1 MKKSDNT
8 AEKTAHNVIPL
19 HLNAEFYFER
29 AMQSLDRCHYEKALK
44 YFRRAVET
52 EPDHAVHHINLAGVL
67 SETGDYEAS
76 NEILQYVLESLDPN
90 MTECHF
96 YMANN
101 YLNMDMLE
109 QSEEALLRYLELDEQ
124 GLYMD
129 EAEELLELLAME
141 LGRPIPVKHIRSRA
155 ALFEH
160 DRARVLLEEGQFN
173 EAVQLLEKL
182 SKQHPEFIA
191 ARNNLALAY
200 YYMGQ
205 LDRAVRTVEE
215 VLEEDPGNLH
225 ALCNLSILLLQLEQ
239 HDQLQAIMR
248 MLKKLVPMGAE
259 HSFKLATT
267 MGILGEHE
275 TAYWHFKRLLIT
287 GNMEA
292 EPSLYHYTAVAAAH
306 LRRYDEARRLWQQVK
321 KLDPETTVA
330 DYYLQRL
337 EQFMERS
344 HEASPEAS
352 YEELLPLS
360 YNYHLPFEEQFKWF
374 TQPDGSISEHI
385 RRDPV
390 VRSSFFWVLRYGDY
404 DAKLQVIQALGM
416 LGDDEVEQALR
427 EFIQRDD
434 EADELKKAAVMVLN
448 AIGAEG
454 PLHVVLGGRKIELQ
468 GSPAS
473 AGLPVWE
480 PIWQDVLDI
489 ALAQMEK
496 HYDMVERYDM
506 QTLWKDFLSRT
517 YPKTPHIRRPE
528 GWSAA
533 LEYLIAKMHR
543 RQVTFPDV
551 AERYGIS
558 VSTVRRN
565 VAEIDSTCGLRKKME
580 AILPQLGGKI

>member
-1 MKKSDNT
+1 M
-8 AEKTAHNVIPL
+8 
-19 HLNAEFYFER
+19 
-29 AMQSLDRCHYEKALK
+29 
-44 YFRRAVET
+44 
-52 EPDHAVHHINLAGVL
+52 
-67 SETGDYEAS
+67 
-76 NEILQYVLESLDPN
+76 
-90 MTECHF
+90 
-96 YMANN
+96 
-101 YLNMDMLE
+101 
-109 QSEEALLRYLELDEQ
+109 
-124 GLYMD
+124 
-129 EAEELLELLAME
+129 
-141 LGRPIPVKHIRSRA
+141 
-155 ALFEH
+155 
-160 DRARVLLEEGQFN
+160 
-173 EAVQLLEKL
+173 
-182 SKQHPEFIA
+182 
-191 ARNNLALAY
+191 
-200 YYMGQ
+200 
-205 LDRAVRTVEE
+205 
-215 VLEEDPGNLH
+215 
-225 ALCNLSILLLQLEQ
+225 
-239 HDQLQAIMR
+239 
-248 MLKKLVPMGAE
+248 
-259 HSFKLATT
+259 
-267 MGILGEHE
+267 
-275 TAYWHFKRLLIT
+275 
-287 GNMEA
+287 
-292 EPSLYHYTAVAAAH
+292 
-306 LRRYDEARRLWQQVK
+306 
-321 KLDPETTVA
+321 
-330 DYYLQRL
+330 
-337 EQFMERS
+337 
-344 HEASPEAS
+344 
-352 YEELLPLS
+352 
-360 YNYHLPFEEQFKWF
+360 
-374 TQPDGSISEHI
+374 
-385 RRDPV
+385 
-390 VRSSFFWVLRYGDY
+390 LRYGDY